1 MRDTFAGRL
10 KNLQGGTSDK
20 EMSMILK
27 NKYGIVKSEELV
39 KKWRNGERTPNAD
52 VVLALSDY
60 YGVSADYLLGR
71 NVPKSKDPD
80 VKMICAYTGLSEA
93 AVEVL
98 HYETLLEF
106 EGPLSHLSDIEL
118 DQEGKAMT
126 LTEDSEGKPTAE
138 YYKNRS
144 GRTASFINR
153 VLERIHVPA
162 PEDRDGEELSNIL
175 TDMEDYVTMESA
187 WIDDSLNEGTNELI
201 TVHYGGKTLRGL
213 RVWEVIKID
222 LLARI
227 EKSLDTIRNEH
238 FNTMSMKKPRKRKQ
252 AQRTSEGSDD
262 IG

>member
-1 MRDTFAGRL
+1 MGDTFAGRL

-20 EMSMILK
+20 EMSVILK

-98 HYETLLEF
+98 HYATLPESASPSSGF
-106 EGPLSHLSDIEL
+106 SEIEL
-118 DQEGKAMT
+118 GQEGNPMS
-126 LTEDSEGKPTAE
+126 LTEEAAEKPTTE
-138 YYKNRS
+138 YYKNRY

-153 VLERIHVPA
+153 VLERVHLPA
-162 PEDRDGEELSNIL
+162 SEDREGEDLSNIL
-175 TDMEDYVTMESA
+175 TDMEDYVTLESA
-187 WIDDSLNEGTNELI
+187 WIDDDPNEETNKLI
-201 TVHYGGKTLRGL
+201 TVHYGSRTLRGL
-213 RVWEVIKID
+213 RVWEVVKID

-227 EKSLDTIRNEH
+227 EKNLDTIRNEH
-238 FNTMSMKKPRKRKQ
+238 FSTMAMKKPRKRKQ
-252 AQRTSEGSDD
+252 AQRNSEGSGID
-262 IG
+262 G